1 MAETVLL
8 SREGPVAVVTLNRPQ
23 VRNALG
29 PQMVE
34 ALRDALTRLAEDRSV
49 RAAVLTGSGP
59 AFSAGADLDSLRAM
73 RTASPPENEADSRR
87 LMALYRTAATFPR
100 PLVGAVAGPALAGGC
115 GLATTCDVIL
125 AGPRARFGYP
135 EVRIGFVAAM
145 VLVFLARQ
153 VGERTAREWLLS
165 GRPLSAE
172 EARSVGLV
180 HRVVPE
186 EELLPEAVRLAASL
200 AEGAPSSLALTKELL
215 WHTSGLPV
223 ERALHLARVLN
234 VFARTS
240 PDMREGLDAFFE
252 KRSPSWPGL

>member
-1 MAETVLL
+1 MTEAVVL
-8 SREGPVAVVTLNRPQ
+8 SREGPVAVMTLNRPE

-29 PQMVE
+29 PEMVE
-34 ALRDALTRLAEDRSV
+34 ALGKVLQSLAGDPAV
-49 RAAVLTGSGP
+49 RAVVLTGAGS
-59 AFSAGADLDSLRAM
+59 AFSAGADLGALRTLRNA
-73 RTASPPENEADSRR
+73 TPAENDADSRR
-87 LMALYRTAATFPR
+87 LLALYRAAATFPR

-153 VGERTAREWLLS
+153 VGERTARELLLS
-165 GRPLSAE
+165 GRALTAE
-172 EARSVGLV
+172 EACAAGLV

-186 EELLPEAVRLAASL
+186 EELLPAAVRMAASL

-252 KRSPSWPGL
+252 KRSPSWPGP

>member
-1 MAETVLL
+1 MTEAVVL
-8 SREGPVAVVTLNRPQ
+8 SREGPVAVVTLNRPE

-29 PQMVE
+29 PEMVE
-34 ALRDALTRLAEDRSV
+34 ALGKVLQSLAEDPAV
-49 RAAVLTGSGP
+49 RAVVLTGAGS
-59 AFSAGADLDSLRAM
+59 AFSAGADLGALRAL
-73 RTASPPENEADSRR
+73 RDATPPENDADSRR
-87 LMALYRTAATFPR
+87 LLALYRAAATFPR

-153 VGERTAREWLLS
+153 VGERTARELLLS
-165 GRPLSAE
+165 GRALTAE
-172 EARSVGLV
+172 EACAAGLV

-186 EELLPEAVRLAASL
+186 EELLPAAVRMAASL

-234 VFARTS
+234 VFARTG

-252 KRSPSWPGL
+252 KRSPTWPGP